1 MEPFTNSLQH
11 ILAELERIDLLIRA
25 QAQRARQTHAVDA
38 DFLGLYIS
46 EQEVDALLVGSAGMP
61 RWAAAP
67 LPSEISST
75 LERLEQDIGG
85 RKAASNVELRLDGL
99 ARCFGLTP
107 FDVDVLLV
115 ALAPEIDVR
124 YERLFGYLHD
134 DVTRRRPSVDLAL
147 NLLCARFEDKLAARA
162 RFAPG
167 APLLRCRLIELFD
180 DPSRPQPSLLGRQI
194 RIDPRVVSHLFGV
207 DDLDVRLSSW
217 ARCRDPR
224 TRMADLVQ
232 SSGLQES
239 LRTLAAS
246 HPVLYLQGPSG
257 VGKETTAEALCS
269 ELGLKLMTVDL
280 DRLLGDP
287 AFETVVDLAGREA
300 VLQRAALL
308 WKGFDRLLADD
319 HAARLG
325 SLLARLEERRGL
337 VFLTGETAWEPAGA
351 LHGMDFHRIEIP
363 APEQRERVEIWRR
376 VLPVTDV
383 DLDALAGRFRF
394 TGGQIRDAAATA
406 RRLALR
412 RSSER
417 GRIEEADLHAACRLQ
432 SSRKLST
439 LAQKITPRRGW
450 NDIVLPPGRLDQLRE
465 VAGAIR
471 SRSRVYEDWGFGRR
485 LSLGKGVNALFA
497 GPPGTG
503 KTLAAEIL
511 ARELGLDLYKIDLSN
526 VLSKYIGE
534 TEKNLARLFDEGRAS
549 NAILFFDEAD
559 AIFGKRTEVRDSHDR
574 YANVEV
580 SFLLQRMEEYEGVVI
595 LATNLRKNMDEA
607 FVRRLHFLIDFP
619 FPGEEDRRHI
629 WEGLWP
635 AELPRSAD
643 LDLNFMARRFEIAGG
658 NIRNIAVSAAFL
670 AAADGGVVTMGHL
683 IRATQREY
691 QKMGKVVREG
701 ELAYS

>member
-1 MEPFTNSLQH
+1 MEPFTSSLQH
-11 ILAELERIDLLIRA
+11 VLAELERIDLLIRA
-25 QAQRARQTHAVDA
+25 QAQRARQTHAGDA

-46 EQEVDALLVGSAGMP
+46 EQEVDALLARSAGMP
-61 RWAAAP
+61 RWAATP
-67 LPSEISST
+67 LPLEIGLP
-75 LERLEQDIGG
+75 LERLAQEIGE
-85 RKAASNVELRLDGL
+85 RKAGGAVDLRLDGL
-99 ARCFGLTP
+99 ARQFELTP
-107 FDVDVLLV
+107 FDVDVLLI
-115 ALAPEIDVR
+115 ALAPEIDTR
-124 YERLFGYLHD
+124 YERLFGFLHD

-167 APLLRCRLIELFD
+167 APLLRWRLVELFD
-180 DPSRPQPSLLGRQI
+180 DPSRPQPPLLGRQL
-194 RIDPRVVSHLFGV
+194 RADPRIVSHLFGA
-207 DDLDVRLSSW
+207 DDLDIRLAPWVRCLDPE
-217 ARCRDPR
+217 ARL
-224 TRMADLVQ
+224 AGLVQ
-232 SSGLQES
+232 PAGLQES
-239 LRTLAAS
+239 LRALAMPGA
-246 HPVLYLQGPSG
+246 VLYLQGPSG
-257 VGKETTAEALCS
+257 VGKETTAEALCG
-269 ELGLKLMTVDL
+269 ELGLKLLTIDL
-280 DRLLGDP
+280 ELLLTDP
-287 AFETVVDLAGREA
+287 ATFEIVLDLAGREA
-300 VLQRAALL
+300 VLQRTALF

-319 HAARLG
+319 HAAPLK
-325 SLLARLEERRGL
+325 SFLARLKENRGL
-337 VFLTGETAWEPAGA
+337 VFLAGETPWEPV
-351 LHGMDFHRIEIP
+351 DFHRIELP
-363 APEQRERVEIWRR
+363 APDQRERVEIWRR
-376 VLPVTDV
+376 TLLATDL

-394 TGGQIRDAAATA
+394 TGGQIRDAAAAA
-406 RRLALR
+406 RRLALL
-412 RSSER
+412 RSPEE

-439 LAQKITPRRGW
+439 LAQKITPRRRW
-450 NDIVLPPGRLDQLRE
+450 SDIVLPPARLEQLGE

-471 SRSRVYEDWGFGRR
+471 SRSRVYDEWGFGRR
-485 LSLGKGVNALFA
+485 LSLGRGVSALFA

-511 ARELGLDLYKIDLSN
+511 ATEMGLDLYKIDLSN
-526 VLSKYIGE
+526 VISKYIGE
-534 TEKNLARLFDEGRAS
+534 TEKNLAKLFDEGRAS

-559 AIFGKRTEVRDSHDR
+559 ALFGKRTEVRDSHDR

-643 LDLNFMARRFEIAGG
+643 LDLGFMARRFEVAGG

-670 AAADGGVVTMGHL
+670 AAANGGVVTMDHL

-691 QKMGKVVREG
+691 QKMGKVVRDG